1 MKYRR
6 IYDFAVVYYDRKRR
20 RLRMYMTMAENAEKV
35 RADFESECPEREAA
49 LMSIV
54 RSPEQPHLE
63 VIRLNEKN
71 P

>member
-35 RADFESECPEREAA
+35 RADFESECPERDAA

-63 VIRLNEKN
+63 VIGINEKN

>member
-35 RADFESECPEREAA
+35 RADFETECPERDAA

-54 RSPEQPHLE
+54 RSPEQPRLE
-63 VIRLNEKN
+63 VITK
-71 P
+71 